1 MTNPFKKIPF
11 YGILSIERINY
22 EGFAMED
29 NDVGI
34 YKGKYYKAVEFK
46 ATKEG
51 DIACKHCAFVLG
63 QCRPAIMALGQCY
76 IVENDIE
83 IRNVYY
89 EEITEEEFNK
99 K

>member
-1 MTNPFKKIPF
+1 
-11 YGILSIERINY
+11 
-22 EGFAMED
+22 MED

-46 ATKEG
+46 AIKEG

-76 IVENDIE
+76 IGVSPAFPTKPTL
-83 IRNVYY
+83 R
-89 EEITEEEFNK
+89 K
-99 K
+99 KVG

>member
-1 MTNPFKKIPF
+1 MVDDEI
-11 YGILSIERINY
+11 
-22 EGFAMED
+22 
-29 NDVGI
+29 GI
-34 YKGKYYKAVEFK
+34 YKGKCYKAIKFK
-46 ATKEG
+46 VTKEG